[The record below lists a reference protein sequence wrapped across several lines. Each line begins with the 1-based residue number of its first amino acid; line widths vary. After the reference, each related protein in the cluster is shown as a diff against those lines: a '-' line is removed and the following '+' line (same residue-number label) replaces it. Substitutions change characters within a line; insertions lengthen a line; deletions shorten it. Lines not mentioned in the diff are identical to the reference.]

1 MSGLDA
7 KTLLGGNAVFQE
19 FKGALTEQFVLQ
31 QLKSMNNLRVFYW
44 SAEKAEA
51 QVDFILQAGGRI
63 IPLEVKAEENLRAK
77 SLTSYRERYSPALSI
92 RASMSDHRQRTG
104 CSIYRST

>member
-1 MSGLDA
+1 
-7 KTLLGGNAVFQE
+7 
-19 FKGALTEQFVLQ
+19 
-31 QLKSMNNLRVFYW
+31 MNDLRVFYW

-92 RASMSDHRQRTG
+92 RASMSDHRQEDWLLN
-104 CSIYRST
+104 IPLYRIHATPSFLPE